1 MATTDPRVDAY
12 IERAQPFAQ
21 PILKQLRQWIHTACP
36 NVSETIKWSFPH
48 FEYAGA
54 TLCSF
59 ASFKA
64 HCVMSFRHYELLQ
77 DPEGYLRP
85 LKSGAMGNL
94 GRITRLEDLPP
105 ARMML
110 GFIGEAASLN
120 EQGIK
125 PTRTNA
131 PATREL
137 PPPHPDFEK
146 ALQTNFQAR
155 EIFETMRYSCRKEYL
170 EWIAE
175 AKSEPTR
182 QRRIEKALGQ
192 IRENKSLNWK
202 YEKSGKPKA

>member
-21 PILKQLRQWIHTACP
+21 PILHQLRKWIHTACP
-36 NVSETIKWSFPH
+36 DVSETIKWSFPH

-64 HCVMSFRHYELLQ
+64 HCVMGFRNYESLQ

-94 GRITRLEDLPP
+94 GRITQLKDLPP
-105 ARMML
+105 ARIML
-110 GFIGEAASLN
+110 GFIREAATLN
-120 EQGIK
+120 QQGVK
-125 PTRTNA
+125 PARTNA
-131 PATREL
+131 HAPKKL

-146 ALQTNFQAR
+146 ALQTDVQAR
-155 EIFETMRYSCRKEYL
+155 EIFEAMRYSCQKEYL

-175 AKSEPTR
+175 AKREATR
-182 QRRIEKALGQ
+182 LQRIEKAMNQ

-202 YEKSGKPKA
+202 YENSGKGKQ